1 MATRKSSPKAALVNG
16 TGAASVTVNKPVAP
30 PFAVSAGSPFP
41 DRYDIESERL
51 ALKDLIDAE
60 EFDKVVSDQRY
71 PRYIELERREELLR
85 QDRKT
90 HELRD
95 GAESVVEYREAGL
108 IRTALGKLTDEEV
121 DSMSLHTRESSRL
134 FMGRQVEP
142 GKQGYGQ
149 SGGKKVGAALRAVWY
164 LSGND
169 NPYADFAL
177 IEATTRNS
185 ADSGTGP
192 ADAGDG
198 GQAGPASA
206 SGLNFSVLKADPPV
220 TVELGFRSPY
230 GYSVVNLI
238 SVFDYHVRVVKTMVR
253 KDLMSDKDGY
263 AALYTQTRRCRSIFE
278 RVIWFQRYLMRE
290 ELRTMSRLDW
300 LPTADEEARKR
311 VQAAVAIFG
320 ELPRDVFNGA
330 ATPRHSRRR
339 LDLSDQELRMLDEV
353 PLAGADQL
361 LEAATHIE
369 NHNTATSSQKSYGN
383 FLHQNRLSSARLP
396 HDTDIIVAVV
406 VEGRPSEQLPATPC
420 QDHNW

>member
-1 MATRKSSPKAALVNG
+1 MARTTTPKKAA
-16 TGAASVTVNKPVAP
+16 AAAPDASGNSAKPAGM
-30 PFAVSAGSPFP
+30 PFPVSAASPFP
-41 DRYDIESERL
+41 DRYDIEGERT
-51 ALKDLIDAE
+51 ALRDLIDTDDFE
-60 EFDKVVSDQRY
+60 RVTLDPRY

-108 IRTALGKLTDEEV
+108 IRTGLGKLTDEEV

-149 SGGKKVGAALRAVWY
+149 SGGKKVGAALRAIWY

-177 IEATTRNS
+177 IEATTRIS
-185 ADSGTGP
+185 QQIQELDKLTQEME
-192 ADAGDG
+192 DKLTRLR
-198 GQAGPASA
+198 QR
-206 SGLNFSVLKADPPV
+206 GLNFSVLKADPPV

-238 SVFDYHVRVVKTMVR
+238 STFDYHVRVVKTMVR

-290 ELRTMSRLDW
+290 ELRVMSRLDW
-300 LPTADEEARKR
+300 LPTADEAAKKR
-311 VQAAVAIFG
+311 VQAAVGIFG
-320 ELPRDVFNGA
+320 ELPREVFNGA
-330 ATPRHSRRR
+330 TAPRHSRRR

-353 PLAGADQL
+353 PLAGTDLA
-361 LEAATHIE
+361 LEAATE
-369 NHNTATSSQKSYGN
+369 S
-383 FLHQNRLSSARLP
+383 L
-396 HDTDIIVAVV
+396 V
-406 VEGRPSEQLPATPC
+406 
-420 QDHNW
+420 